1 MIGDAPSFPAMLG
14 VIPTTPGAMSGSAV
28 PDTVLDGA
36 EVAGVTIRGASL
48 RGEDHRSQGVVRQDS
63 MGIWRVNDGTMAAVL
78 VCVTDGVSSQPH
90 SHRGAVAV
98 CQLLRDLAQH
108 QVSRFFRAEPGK
120 GLEILWEYMAEQLSA
135 QLSELAVR
143 QNMEPV
149 TLSTTL
155 AAAFIEENP
164 ADPAERR
171 YVILNVGDATA
182 FVLRGGEFT
191 ECLTDPH
198 EGPVTESRTW
208 TLPTGIGPVGTA
220 AGVIGP
226 RDMLMVCSD
235 GMSNPMRN
243 GDVQEQLAQWWG
255 GDRVPDLTGVRLAAQ
270 LPGQDRTATTA
281 PRCVSG
287 AGEHDAARA
296 GRGRHRRGRLAAGK
310 RARQRRPGLGLPC
323 PRAAGAAARSRSTR
337 TRGRPIPSALKT
349 LVDLPGQLQ
358 PSQRDRLH
366 QQTAWPLARVYD
378 NGTAERFPHARDPRP
393 VHGTQQRGRH
403 EECASCSTCSI
414 TRKPL
419 WGDIV
424 PAGGVSSQTRI
435 DVAREFT
442 RAGDAAPQQKR
453 WSSATSRC

>member
-1 MIGDAPSFPAMLG
+1 MTMSAKSTKRRLWRGKDEDPSPAPPVGDTSAASAEQQEADTGEFDAQRANTPHGSGTSHDRGEGMSDAHRADEVDDQDAPDNLHETAAVADRQEQAVPPTDLDQEAPAPVTHGAPAVPEPLVIGDQPSFPATLG
-14 VIPTTPGAMSGSAV
+14 VIPATVGAMSGSAV

-36 EVAGVTIRGASL
+36 EVAGLTVRGGSL

-63 MGIWRVNDGTMAAVL
+63 MGMWRVNDGTMAAVL

-108 QVSRFFRAEPGK
+108 QVSRFFRAEPK
-120 GLEILWEYMAEQLSA
+120 QGLEILWEYMAEQLSA

-143 QNMEPV
+143 QKMEPV

-155 AAAFIEENP
+155 VAAFIEENP

-171 YVILNVGDATA
+171 FVILNVGDATA

-220 AGVIGP
+220 AGFIGQ

-243 GDVQEQLAQWWG
+243 GNVQEQLAQWWD
-255 GDRVPDLTGVRLAAQ
+255 GDRVPDLMEFGWQ
-270 LPGQDRTATTA
+270 LSYRVKSYGDDRTAV
-281 PRCVSG
+281 CVW
-287 AGEHDAARA
+287 
-296 GRGRHRRGRLAAGK
+296 GR
-310 RARQRRPGLGLPC
+310 
-323 PRAAGAAARSRSTR
+323 
-337 TRGRPIPSALKT
+337 
-349 LVDLPGQLQ
+349 
-358 PSQRDRLH
+358 
-366 QQTAWPLARVYD
+366 
-378 NGTAERFPHARDPRP
+378 
-393 VHGTQQRGRH
+393 
-403 EECASCSTCSI
+403 
-414 TRKPL
+414 
-419 WGDIV
+419 
-424 PAGGVSSQTRI
+424 
-435 DVAREFT
+435 
-442 RAGDAAPQQKR
+442 
-453 WSSATSRC
+453 

>member
-1 MIGDAPSFPAMLG
+1 MSDAHRADEVDDQDAPDNLHETAAVADRQEQAVPPTDLDQEAPAPVTHGAPAVPEPLVIGDQPSFPATLG
-14 VIPTTPGAMSGSAV
+14 VIPATVGAMSGSAV

-36 EVAGVTIRGASL
+36 EVAGLTVRGGSL

-63 MGIWRVNDGTMAAVL
+63 MGMWRVNDGTMAAVL

-108 QVSRFFRAEPGK
+108 QVSRFFRAEPK
-120 GLEILWEYMAEQLSA
+120 QGLEILWEYMAEQLSA

-143 QNMEPV
+143 QKMEPV

-155 AAAFIEENP
+155 VAAFIEENP

-171 YVILNVGDATA
+171 FVILNVGDATA

-220 AGVIGP
+220 AGFIGQ

-243 GDVQEQLAQWWG
+243 GNVQEQLAQWWD
-255 GDRVPDLTGVRLAAQ
+255 GDRVPDLMEFGWQ
-270 LPGQDRTATTA
+270 LSYRVKSYGDDRTAV
-281 PRCVSG
+281 CVW
-287 AGEHDAARA
+287 
-296 GRGRHRRGRLAAGK
+296 GR
-310 RARQRRPGLGLPC
+310 
-323 PRAAGAAARSRSTR
+323 
-337 TRGRPIPSALKT
+337 
-349 LVDLPGQLQ
+349 
-358 PSQRDRLH
+358 
-366 QQTAWPLARVYD
+366 
-378 NGTAERFPHARDPRP
+378 
-393 VHGTQQRGRH
+393 
-403 EECASCSTCSI
+403 
-414 TRKPL
+414 
-419 WGDIV
+419 
-424 PAGGVSSQTRI
+424 
-435 DVAREFT
+435 
-442 RAGDAAPQQKR
+442 
-453 WSSATSRC
+453 